1 MELTNEE
8 KISIVTQH
16 VKSIASNIY
25 NLQISLIAENAT
37 DPINQNNVQSLNSQ
51 MSIETAKMNALEAE
65 LAILVA

>member
-37 DPINQNNVQSLNSQ
+37 DPINQDNVQSLNSQ
-51 MSIETAKMNALEAE
+51 MSVETAKMNALEAE
-65 LAILVA
+65 LTTLGA

>member
-8 KISIVTQH
+8 KISIVMQH

-37 DPINQNNVQSLNSQ
+37 DPINQDNVQSLNSQ
-51 MSIETAKMNALEAE
+51 MSVETSKMEALETE
-65 LAILVA
+65 LSTLRA